1 MVMREYGTA
10 ADHEPSSRGL
20 CMTASLPLEGIK
32 VVEIAQALAGLFAGE
47 ILAHL
52 GADVVKVERPEGD
65 EARSW
70 GPPFTLGG
78 GPIFH
83 AVNMNK
89 RSIVLDLKDP
99 EAIVW
104 LKGFIAQADV
114 LVQNL
119 RPGVIEELGLGPDA
133 MLALNP
139 RLVFCSLWAFGRTG
153 PRRLRP
159 GYEPMV
165 QAFAGLFSVN
175 GGDEDPPS
183 RFGAPVL
190 DLGTGMWAAMGVLA
204 ALHQRAHT
212 GRGVI
217 VDTSL
222 FETALGW
229 LSGHIAGFRFTGD
242 LPSRERTGSR
252 RLVPFQ
258 GFQTKNGTVII
269 AAGNDRLFAKL
280 GAALGHPEWA
290 TDPRFATNAERRSHR
305 EELIMEMERVLTTR
319 TKGEWIDVLEEA
331 GVPCAP
337 IQNLREMLGEPQT
350 EALGILQGVPDLGL
364 DLMTLPVS
372 FDGRRPP
379 VRRRAPTLGEHT
391 KEIVD
396 PPPSN
401 RS

>member
-1 MVMREYGTA
+1 
-10 ADHEPSSRGL
+10 
-20 CMTASLPLEGIK
+20 MTDSLPLEGIK
-32 VVEIAQALAGLFAGE
+32 VVEIAQALAGPFAGE
-47 ILAHL
+47 ILAHM

-65 EARSW
+65 EARGW

-78 GPIFH
+78 GPTFH

-99 EAIVW
+99 DAIAW
-104 LKGFIAQADV
+104 LKGFVAQADV

-119 RPGVIEELGLGPDA
+119 RPGVVEELGLGSEA

-139 RLVFCSLWAFGRTG
+139 RLVFCSLWAFGHRG

-204 ALHQRAHT
+204 ALHQRART
-212 GRGVI
+212 GRGVV

-229 LSGHIAGFRFTGD
+229 LSGHIAGFRFTGE

-290 TDPRFATNAERRSHR
+290 TDPRFATNAERRAHR
-305 EELIMEMERVLTTR
+305 EELIVEMERVLATR

-337 IQNLREMLGEPQT
+337 IQNLREMLAEPQT
-350 EALGILQGVPDLGL
+350 EALGLLQGVPDLGL

-372 FDGRRPP
+372 FDGHRPP

-391 KEIVD
+391 KEILGASGTSHQ
-396 PPPSN
+396 PSP
-401 RS
+401 

>member
-1 MVMREYGTA
+1 
-10 ADHEPSSRGL
+10 
-20 CMTASLPLEGIK
+20 MTAPLPLDGIK
-32 VVEIAQALAGLFAGE
+32 VVEIAQALAGPFAGE

-65 EARSW
+65 EARGW

-78 GPIFH
+78 GPTFH

-99 EAIVW
+99 EAIAW
-104 LKGFIAQADV
+104 LKGYIAEADV
-114 LVQNL
+114 VVQNL
-119 RPGVIEELGLGPDA
+119 RPGVIEELGLGA
-133 MLALNP
+133 EALLALNP
-139 RLVFCSLWAFGRTG
+139 RLVFCSLSAFGHSG

-190 DLGTGMWAAMGVLA
+190 DLGTGMWAALGVLA
-204 ALHQRAHT
+204 ALHQRART
-212 GRGVI
+212 GRGAV

-229 LSGHIAGFRFTGD
+229 LSGHVAGYRFTGD

-280 GAALGHPEWA
+280 GAALGHSEWA
-290 TDPRFATNAERRSHR
+290 TDPRFVTNAERRAHR
-305 EELIMEMERVLTTR
+305 EELIVEMERVLTLR
-319 TKGEWIDVLEEA
+319 TKGEWIDILEEA

-337 IQNLREMLGEPQT
+337 IQDLREMLAEPQT
-350 EALGILQGVPDLGL
+350 EAMGILQAVPDLGL

-391 KEIVD
+391 KEIVA
-396 PPPSN
+396 PPFSTG
-401 RS
+401 S

>member
-1 MVMREYGTA
+1 
-10 ADHEPSSRGL
+10 
-20 CMTASLPLEGIK
+20 MTQSLPLEGIK
-32 VVEIAQALAGLFAGE
+32 VVEIAQALAGPFAGE
-47 ILAHL
+47 ILAHM

-65 EARSW
+65 EARGW

-78 GPIFH
+78 GPTFH

-99 EAIVW
+99 RAIAW
-104 LKGFIAQADV
+104 LKGYLAEADV

-119 RPGVIEELGLGPDA
+119 RPGVIEELGLGPDP
-133 MLALNP
+133 LLELNP
-139 RLVFCSLWAFGRTG
+139 RLVFCSLWAFGRSG

-175 GGDEDPPS
+175 GGEEDPPS

-204 ALHQRAHT
+204 ALHQRART
-212 GRGVI
+212 GRGAV

-229 LSGHIAGFRFTGD
+229 LSGHVAGYKFTGD

-280 GAALGHPEWA
+280 AAALGHVEWA
-290 TDPRFATNAERRSHR
+290 TDPRFVTNAERRAHR
-305 EELIMEMERVLTTR
+305 EQLIVEMERVLTTR
-319 TKGEWIDVLEEA
+319 TKGEWIDILEEA

-337 IQNLREMLGEPQT
+337 IQDLREMLAEPQT
-350 EALGILQGVPDLGL
+350 AAMGILQSVPDLGL

-391 KEIVD
+391 KDIVT
-396 PPPSN
+396 PRPSTT
-401 RS
+401 